1 MSYGDDGDSKGF
13 AGESRTRSRGRD
25 LRAVTCGRDKLTTL
39 FLVASQQGLYVTR
52 FFGGIMASSPVT
64 IVGGGLSDLFDQ
76 KER

>member
-1 MSYGDDGDSKGF
+1 
-13 AGESRTRSRGRD
+13 
-25 LRAVTCGRDKLTTL
+25 
-39 FLVASQQGLYVTR
+39 LYVTR